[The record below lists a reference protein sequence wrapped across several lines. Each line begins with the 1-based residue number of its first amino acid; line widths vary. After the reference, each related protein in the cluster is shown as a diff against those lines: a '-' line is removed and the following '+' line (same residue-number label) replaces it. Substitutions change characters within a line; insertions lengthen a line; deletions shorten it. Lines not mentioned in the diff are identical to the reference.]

1 MIKTLVTNRE
11 WGKFS
16 HTQVASAVKACLGRT
31 EVAKRLLFI
40 SFAVVASFVGQT
52 AHAQKV
58 QTIAAWEGSTPS
70 AANGQTVYL
79 YNVGTKQYL
88 GKGGRWGTE
97 ATMNV
102 EGTPFTLTYSSGT
115 FTLTSNVKQQGSD
128 NKGKLTLMDGTSTHT
143 SAHDMFNYFVDG
155 KPKASENY
163 TFTANGN
170 TTDGY
175 TLAITSASGSASSMS
190 GKTFYMFAEG
200 AYGHVSARL
209 KAATSTML
217 GIPSDSTAYSKWVI
231 VTENQREDAFKTVNM
246 AHAPVVNATFLMSD
260 FDFARKDNSCVDWKT
275 SATATEPNSKTLTF
289 RNDKN
294 RKPSDA
300 YKQGT
305 KKYFWKTT
313 EEHAYESWLT
323 YIYKHD
329 DSFESDE
336 PIDGV
341 GENGKDDIGKTI
353 QHICTQANGDHSTS
367 YPLTQKYTYKLTDV
381 EEIGGGYT
389 YYLGNGYD
397 EDIYTKDPIT
407 GETLPEEIHMQ
418 ELYGGAWT
426 ANIHGARGSVVQTID
441 GGKLVKEGWYR
452 VSCLGFTTTTKGI
465 ARLFAAAGKGNTGS
479 NATAQSRK
487 FATVDLAR
495 IDAAKQPKTYVAAS
509 TLLDESTEGAYN
521 ASVMVYVGDNTT
533 TGNKETLSF
542 GIEVG
547 GADDP
552 AQDADA
558 TAWTCFDNFKIE
570 YLGIPINKLILDED
584 QTDAGYIKAQTPYLE
599 NNATLQKSEVY
610 LHRTMNPGKW
620 NSLVLPINLNVGQV
634 MRIFGN
640 QVRVSEFKG
649 AIDANHPQRIIF
661 EPIKANQNDPDAIA
675 IEAGKLYLVKPTADG
690 GMPTN
695 QEEQTLTYKDKTTKF
710 TSYYR
715 IVGVTFKRQNDIADD
730 AYSGR
735 VRGTEG
741 NESWGESNAP
751 QVQFVGTYVKCFDD
765 NNQIPVNSYVLNG
778 NNLGGTQGLWYYRT
792 VKTKTKGFRGWLET
806 IGDRHSKGIQYEIE
820 GVVDQVNGDV
830 TAIDGIEAE
839 QQHNANIYNLN
850 GQLVRQGATS
860 TEGLPSGLYIVGGK
874 KVVVK

>member
-40 SFAVVASFVGQT
+40 SFAVVASFAFQT
-52 AHAQKV
+52 AYAQRAFTDK
-58 QTIAAWEGSTPS
+58 ESSSPE
-70 AANGQTVYL
+70 AANGQIVYL
-79 YNVGTKQYL
+79 YNVGSKQYL
-88 GKGGRWGTE
+88 CKGGRWGTE

-102 EGTPFTLTYSSGT
+102 EGTPFTLTYSRGT
-115 FTLTSNVKQQGSD
+115 FTLTSMVKQQGLD
-128 NKGKLTLMDGTSTHT
+128 NNGNLTLMDGTSTHT
-143 SAHDMFNYFVDG
+143 SVHDKFNYFVDG
-155 KPKASENY
+155 NPKASENY
-163 TFTANGN
+163 TFTANGS

-209 KAATSTML
+209 KTATSTML

-231 VTENQREDAFKTVNM
+231 VTEKKREDAFKTVDM

-260 FDFARKDNSCVDWKT
+260 FDFARKDKSCDKWET
-275 SATATEPNSKTLTF
+275 GATATGSTSGTLTF
-289 RNDKN
+289 GNDKN
-294 RKPSDA
+294 SKPSDA
-300 YKQGT
+300 YPT
-305 KKYFWKTT
+305 
-313 EEHAYESWLT
+313 
-323 YIYKHD
+323 
-329 DSFESDE
+329 
-336 PIDGV
+336 
-341 GENGKDDIGKTI
+341 
-353 QHICTQANGDHSTS
+353 
-367 YPLTQKYTYKLTDV
+367 YTYTYRSLHFFKSNESHEDTFTSPTYLGESV
-381 EEIGGGYT
+381 EHTCSMASVHKAGYSTTQTYTLSNTTSTGGYT

-397 EDIYTKDPIT
+397 EGDYTKDPIT
-407 GETLPEEIHMQ
+407 GETLPEKIYMQ

-441 GGKLVKEGWYR
+441 GDKLVKEGWYR
-452 VSCLGFTTTTKGI
+452 VSCLGFTTTTKGV
-465 ARLFAAAGKGNTGS
+465 ARLFAAAGKGNNTSGPD
-479 NATAQSRK
+479 ATAQSRK
-487 FATVDLAR
+487 FATDDLAR

-509 TLLDESTEGAYN
+509 QLLDGSTEGAYD
-521 ASVMVYVGDNTT
+521 ASVMVYVGDNSA
-533 TGNKETLSF
+533 GNEETLSF

-552 AQDADA
+552 TQDADA

-570 YLGIPINKLILDED
+570 YLGTPDHTLILDED
-584 QTDAGYIKAQTPYLE
+584 QTDAGYIKAQAPDLNE
-599 NNATLQKSEVY
+599 HETLQKSIVY
-610 LHRTMNPGKW
+610 LHRDMNPGKW

-634 MRIFGN
+634 MRIFGS

-649 AIDANHPQRIIF
+649 AIDAKHPQRIIF
-661 EPIKANQNDPDAIA
+661 EPISADQNDPDAIA
-675 IEAGKLYLVKPTADG
+675 IEAGKLYLVKPTADH

-695 QEEQTLTYKDKTTKF
+695 QEEQTLNYNGKTTKF

-715 IVGVTFKRQNDIADD
+715 IVGVTFKKKSEIADN

-735 VRGTEG
+735 VMGTTGDEELG
-741 NESWGESNAP
+741 TN
-751 QVQFVGTYVKCFDD
+751 QKVQFVGTYVKCFDE
-765 NNQIPVNSYVLNG
+765 NNKIPAYSYVLNG
-778 NNLGGTQGLWYYRT
+778 NNVGGTAGLWYYRT
-792 VKTKTKGFRGWLET
+792 VKTNTKGFRGWLQPAN
-806 IGDRHSKGIQYEIE
+806 GQNAKGIEYEIE
-820 GVVDQVNGDV
+820 GVVDQVNGDA
-830 TAIDGIEAE
+830 TAIEGIEAA